1 MSQVLVIAGLDP
13 SGGAGLLMD
22 VKVLTLQG
30 IRASAIPSALTF
42 QSYSRFEDWVP
53 IDSASFERM
62 LKLLFEDLKIEGV
75 KLGMLATPELIEITA
90 FYLERYRPQL
100 RWIVADP
107 VLKATLQ
114 KPLFRGEAFG
124 ETLKKRL
131 FPLVDVLTPNLAEAE
146 ALTGL
151 QLKGPED
158 LKEAL
163 KILQSS
169 GIRFPVITGLKRKD
183 RILSFFPGEEGK
195 LGFFSVRA
203 LPAEFHGTGCA
214 LSSAH
219 LAYLIKGHPERPAL
233 RKSLAW
239 LWKRLRKSLELEEE
253 ASSKLASFL

>member
-22 VKVLTLQG
+22 IKVLTLQG

-53 IDSASFERM
+53 VDSDSFERM

-75 KLGMLATPELIEITA
+75 KLGMLATPEIVEITA
-90 FYLERYRPQL
+90 LYLERYRPQI

-107 VLKATLQ
+107 VLKATLK

-146 ALTGL
+146 ALTGVKVRDL
-151 QLKGPED
+151 ED
-158 LKEAL
+158 IKEAL
-163 KILQSS
+163 YILQGF

-183 RILSFFPGEEGK
+183 RILSVFPGEKGG
-195 LGFFSVRA
+195 LRFLSVRA

-214 LSSAH
+214 LSSAL
-219 LAYLIKGHPERPAL
+219 LAYLIKGHPERSAL
-233 RKSLAW
+233 RKSLNW
-239 LWKRLRKSLELEEE
+239 LWKRLKKGLKPEEE
-253 ASSKLASFL
+253 GSSRLSSFL